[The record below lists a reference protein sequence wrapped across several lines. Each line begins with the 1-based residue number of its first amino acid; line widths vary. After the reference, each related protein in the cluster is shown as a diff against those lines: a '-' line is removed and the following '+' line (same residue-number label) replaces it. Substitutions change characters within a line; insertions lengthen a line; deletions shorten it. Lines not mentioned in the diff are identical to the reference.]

1 MNILLITLFFQL
13 THWSAA
19 FVKSPVAYNKQL
31 VISSPLRIATNNVVE
46 DELAVRKKELL
57 NLLGRNNDSLEEG
70 GVVDPV
76 LCDPVTK
83 EPLRIVSKISGPI
96 LFGESK
102 GKLVEMQSSS
112 NKYSGSS
119 ETFFNLLNPID
130 ESESAAENQSLLQ
143 QASRQLSPFIPPPL
157 RSVLSF
163 AGIDESY
170 IPMRDLFT
178 SPTVSYAYE
187 RGWRQGFAQAG
198 FPGAER
204 EFVMATEYFAPALQ
218 DEDNV
223 VVDMSCATGLFTRR
237 FAAKDA
243 YARVLGCDYSE
254 SMLTECRRRLKEQ
267 NLPESLKKT
276 HLDLVQLDVGQI
288 PMKDSSIDVLHAG
301 AAMHCWPDLD
311 GAISEIHR
319 VLKPGG
325 RYFATT
331 FLSTYFSTLN
341 RNNDESTPVTQMAF
355 QNFEST
361 DRLKELL
368 VRNGFDSDKTFLE
381 VLGNA
386 CVVIRCEK

>member
-19 FVKSPVAYNKQL
+19 FVKSPVANNKQL

>member
-1 MNILLITLFFQL
+1 ML
-13 THWSAA
+13 SR
-19 FVKSPVAYNKQL
+19 NKRF
-31 VISSPLRIATNNVVE
+31 SSTPSSLRIASSPVE

-57 NLLGRNNDSLEEG
+57 DLLGRGKGGSADGSIDS
-70 GVVDPV
+70 V

-83 EPLRIVSKISGPI
+83 EPLRIVAKSKSPL
-96 LFGESK
+96 LFGDSKASSFQMESS
-102 GKLVEMQSSS
+102 GK
-112 NKYSGSS
+112 KYRGSS
-119 ETFFNLLNPID
+119 ETFFNLLKPVD
-130 ESESAAENQSLLQ
+130 ETESTSDTKTLLQ
-143 QASRQLSPFIPPPL
+143 QATRQLSPLIPPPL

-163 AGIDESY
+163 AGVDESY

-178 SPTVSYAYE
+178 SPTVSFAYE

-198 FPGAER
+198 FPGADR

-218 DEDNV
+218 GEDAV

-237 FAAKDA
+237 FAGKDT

-267 NLPESLKKT
+267 NLPDSLKT
-276 HLDLVQLDVGQI
+276 TQLDLVQLDVGQI
-288 PMKDSSIDVLHAG
+288 PMKASSIDALHAG

-311 GAISEIHR
+311 GAISEIYR

-331 FLSTYFSTLN
+331 FLSTYFATVN
-341 RNNDESTPVTQMAF
+341 INNDETTPVTQMAF
-355 QNFEST
+355 QNFKST
-361 DRLKELL
+361 DSLKELL
-368 VRNGFDSDKTFLE
+368 VRNGFESDKISIE

>member
-1 MNILLITLFFQL
+1 MNNLLLTLFFQCTNL
-13 THWSAA
+13 SAA
-19 FVKSPVAYNKQL
+19 FIISPAIYDKQF
-31 VISSPLRIATNNVVE
+31 VISSSLRVATNSAVE
-46 DELAVRKKELL
+46 DELAIRKKELL
-57 NLLGRNNDSLEEG
+57 NLLGRSKEG
-70 GVVDPV
+70 FNGGDGDPV

-83 EPLRIVSKISGPI
+83 ESLRSISTSNGPL
-96 LFGESK
+96 LFGDSK
-102 GKLVEMQSSS
+102 TNLVEMQSSS

-119 ETFFNLLNPID
+119 ETYFNLLNPMD
-130 ESESAAENQSLLQ
+130 DAESATDTQTLVQ
-143 QASRQLSPFIPPPL
+143 QASRQISPFIPPPL

-163 AGIDESY
+163 AGIDDSY

-204 EFVMATEYFAPALQ
+204 EFMMATEYFAPALQ
-218 DEDNV
+218 GEDSV

-237 FAAKDA
+237 FAAKDT

-267 NLPESLKKT
+267 NLPGSLQKT
-276 HLDLVQLDVGQI
+276 QLDLVQLDVGQI
-288 PMKDSSIDVLHAG
+288 PMKDSSIDALHAG

-311 GAISEIHR
+311 SAISEIYR

-331 FLSTYFSTLN
+331 FLSTYFATLN

-355 QNFEST
+355 QNFQST
-361 DRLKELL
+361 DKLKELL
-368 VRNGFDSDKTFLE
+368 VRNGFDNDKTSLE